1 MAGNWSQKAR
11 PERAVRTDPVSG
23 TVCARRPNRDVGLAL
38 TREESAMHKFK
49 KILVPLDGS
58 EFAEVALEP
67 ALAIAESMGAEMVL
81 FRVAQPIPR
90 TQKLAEMPDV
100 YNDVVAATYREAQEY
115 LEALQTRL
123 PYEQI
128 EIEYRPA
135 SGGVA
140 RQILDYAAEHGVD
153 LIVLSSHGRTG
164 LDRWIHG
171 NVAYKLLTGCTC
183 STLVVRGLPHG

>member
-1 MAGNWSQKAR
+1 MPTGS
-11 PERAVRTDPVSG
+11 VSG
-23 TVCARRPNRDVGLAL
+23 TVRAYWPNRDVRPTL
-38 TREESAMHKFK
+38 TREESAMYKFK
-49 KILVPLDGS
+49 RILVPLDGS
-58 EFAEVALEP
+58 EFAEVALDP
-67 ALAIAESMGAEMVL
+67 ALAIAESMGAEVVL
-81 FRVAQPIPR
+81 FRVAQPVPR

-115 LEALQTRL
+115 LEALQSRL

-135 SGGVA
+135 AEGVA
-140 RQILDYAAEHGVD
+140 RQILDFAADRGVD

-164 LDRWIHG
+164 VDRWIHG

-183 STLVVRGLPHG
+183 STLVVRGVPHG